1 MRCYLYTEK
10 ELSENRIVKWV
21 RYTTS
26 EEDLAILAML
36 HLDGLVVG
44 LVALHLEAVG
54 GLITHKPLL
63 SLQDQHWP
71 GEKRRK
77 GWV

>member
-1 MRCYLYTEK
+1 M
-10 ELSENRIVKWV
+10 

-36 HLDGLVVG
+36 HLDGLIVG

-54 GLITHKPLL
+54 GLVTHKPLL
-63 SLQDQHWP
+63 SFQHQHWP
-71 GEKRRK
+71 EEKRRK
-77 GWV
+77 G